1 MAVRE
6 VGSGKGNE
14 SLVSVGEGVVAL
26 GWFIWIYCPEGA
38 TDINLVT
45 DFSTPPRS
53 RSQRQTTSGCSR
65 KDTR

>member
-26 GWFIWIYCPEGA
+26 GWFIVPKG
-38 TDINLVT
+38 
-45 DFSTPPRS
+45 PP
-53 RSQRQTTSGCSR
+53 TLI
-65 KDTR
+65 